1 MNIKNPFRKKRKTVR
16 FNSKENTAR
25 TISYETKQINRDLAR
40 DVKNEVWLRR
50 NNEANND
57 APSPEYGVNEIRPRL
72 SKTKRKTHA
81 IETLK
86 KVNKNKNKSNS
97 NSGCTICGGK
107 ASKTRRR
114 RRYR

>member
-1 MNIKNPFRKKRKTVR
+1 MNIKNPFRQKRKTVR
-16 FNSKENTAR
+16 FNSNENTAR
-25 TISYETKQINRDLAR
+25 TLSTETKKINYKLAKE
-40 DVKNEVWLRR
+40 VKNEVWLRR

-81 IETLK
+81 LETLQ
-86 KVNKNKNKSNS
+86 KVNKNKSNS

-107 ASKTRRR
+107 ARKTRKRR
-114 RRYR
+114 HYR